1 MRTSTSNGHSGKGPS
16 TWHRHTSWGQEIGN
30 THSSPESVPSPSTA
44 EGITTATSSSD
55 SMVATVAVRGVVVL
69 MAGVFNAI
77 FLILSTMIG
86 LYPTASG
93 KPFGQFRVVCVWKGS
108 RHLKHLSLS
117 RSSFHSSSVNAGRR
131 VLVPVGALDPRVVEE
146 SVVGRR
152 SSGLQGLFEAR
163 SEDSI

>member
-1 MRTSTSNGHSGKGPS
+1 MRASTSNRRSGKGPS

-55 SMVATVAVRGVVVL
+55 SMVATVAVHGVVVL
-69 MAGVFNAI
+69 TAGVFDAI
-77 FLILSTMIG
+77 FLILSAVIG

-108 RHLKHLSLS
+108 QHLKHPSLLQ
-117 RSSFHSSSVNAGRR
+117 SSFSSSSVNAGRC
-131 VLVPVGALDPRVVEE
+131 VLVPVGALGPRVVEE
-146 SVVGRR
+146 SVVRR
-152 SSGLQGLFEAR
+152 HSSGLQGLFKAR